1 MMQGQLQEG
10 MVTGETLE
18 QILVNV
24 QESFKFENK
33 YKKK

>member
-1 MMQGQLQEG
+1 MLQGQLQKG
-10 MVTGETLE
+10 MVTGETQE
-18 QILVNV
+18 QMLVNV